1 VVTADYHWKYTKPD
15 YDFGV
20 LFSTPL
26 TFLIQWRK
34 SKIDGLAARVS
45 MPNFHGLSA
54 VTTLGTSRDRFY
66 PPGVGGL
73 IFNTP
78 PPPGVFRID
87 HDQAFQQTTHAQYQW
102 KTNGPW
108 IGFNWRYESGLVAGA
123 VPFADTTTPVDLTVL
138 TPDQQI
144 QGGLFCGNVFPTLT
158 TPLTSCAPSQYGS
171 TRINI
176 PAPGTQNDD
185 LNPARIKPRHLFDVV
200 DRGER
205 VTVAPN
211 VWCRTNRLCS
221 NLC

>member
-26 TFLIQWRK
+26 TFPIQWRK

-87 HDQAFQQTTHAQYQW
+87 HDQAFQQTTHAHYQW

-158 TPLTSCAPSQYGS
+158 APLTSCAPSQYGS